1 MNLNKDL
8 NLIDKLF
15 WLNKEVLITGGTG
28 TLGKA
33 LTKKLLKEY
42 PIKGIRIYS
51 RDEAKQDNFRYEL
64 EKENLLNKVS
74 FLIGDVRDKERLDM
88 AMKKVNIVIHT
99 AAMKQVPACEYN
111 PIEAVKTNINGAVNV
126 VSAAI
131 NNGVEKV
138 MNIATDKGVY
148 PINFYGCTKAVA
160 EKLFTFANVYSPLF
174 TKFSSCRY
182 GNVLGSRG
190 SIIPLFKKQFEEKG
204 YITITHKDMTRFWIS
219 LNRVV
224 QFVLDRIEEVQ
235 GGEIFAPI
243 MKSMSVIDLAKLIVP
258 NTKIN
263 VIGIRD
269 GEKLHEYLISKEEM
283 ERTVIHSNQSY
294 DYFEIRKYGSEK
306 MVNAYSSDIAVQY
319 NNEEMLKLLEE

>member
-1 MNLNKDL
+1 MDVDK
-8 NLIDKLF
+8 KLF
-15 WLNKEVLITGGTG
+15 WLNKEILITGGTG

-51 RDEAKQDNFRYEL
+51 RDEAKQDAFKWEL
-64 EKENLLNKVS
+64 DEFGNPEKVS
-74 FLIGDVRDKERLDM
+74 FLIGDVRDKERLSM
-88 AMKKVNIVIHT
+88 AMRNVNIVIHT

-111 PIEAVKTNINGAVNV
+111 PIEAVKTNIDGAVNV
-126 VSAAI
+126 VNAAI
-131 NNGVEKV
+131 DNSVEKV

-190 SIIPLFKKQFEEKG
+190 SIIPLFKKQFEEKKF
-204 YITITHKDMTRFWIS
+204 ITITHKDMTRFWIS
-219 LNRVV
+219 LNQVV
-224 QFVLDRIEEVQ
+224 QFVLDRVEEAQ

-243 MKSMSVIDLAKLIVP
+243 MKSMSVVDLAKLIVP
-258 NTKIN
+258 NAQFKD
-263 VIGIRD
+263 IGIRD
-269 GEKLHEYLISKEEM
+269 GEKLHECLVSKEEM
-283 ERTVIHSNQSY
+283 GKTLIHNNKLF
-294 DYFEIRKYGSEK
+294 DYFEIRKYEWSNKQTMSE
-306 MVNAYSSDIAVQY
+306 YSSDLAMFY
-319 NNEEMLKLLEE
+319 TNEEMLKLLEE

>member
-1 MNLNKDL
+1 LDVDK
-8 NLIDKLF
+8 KLF
-15 WLNKEVLITGGTG
+15 WLNKEILITGGTG

-51 RDEAKQDNFRYEL
+51 RDEAKQDTFKWEL
-64 EKENLLNKVS
+64 DEFGNPEKVS
-74 FLIGDVRDKERLDM
+74 FLIGDVRDKERLSI
-88 AMKKVNIVIHT
+88 AMRNVNIVIHT

-111 PIEAVKTNINGAVNV
+111 PIEAVKTNIDGAVNV
-126 VSAAI
+126 VNAAI
-131 NNGVEKV
+131 DNSVEKV

-224 QFVLDRIEEVQ
+224 QFVLDRIEEAR

-258 NTKIN
+258 SAKFKD
-263 VIGIRD
+263 VGIRD
-269 GEKLHEYLISKEEM
+269 GEKLHECLISYEESKRTDVEISNNDTYFIIKKYEVDNKKEWLKY
-283 ERTVIHSNQSY
+283 TSDNA
-294 DYFEIRKYGSEK
+294 IRYE
-306 MVNAYSSDIAVQY
+306 
-319 NNEEMLKLLEE
+319 NEEMLQLLEE

>member
-1 MNLNKDL
+1 LDVDK
-8 NLIDKLF
+8 KLF
-15 WLNKEVLITGGTG
+15 WSNKEVLITGGTG

-51 RDEAKQDNFRYEL
+51 RDEAKQDAFKWEL
-64 EKENLLNKVS
+64 DEFGNPEKVS
-74 FLIGDVRDKERLDM
+74 FLIGDVRDKERLSM
-88 AMKKVNIVIHT
+88 AMRNVNIVIHT

-111 PIEAVKTNINGAVNV
+111 PIEAIKTNIEGAVNV
-126 VSAAI
+126 VSVAI
-131 NNGVEKV
+131 DNNVEKV

-148 PINFYGCTKAVA
+148 PINFYGYTKAVA

-204 YITITHKDMTRFWIS
+204 FITITHKDMTRFWIS

-224 QFVLDRIEEVQ
+224 QFVLDRIEDAQ

-258 NTKIN
+258 NATFKD
-263 VIGIRD
+263 IGIRD
-269 GEKLHEYLISKEEM
+269 GEKLHECLISKEEM
-283 ERTVIHSNQSY
+283 ERTDIKLEKNKDS
-294 DYFEIRKYGSEK
+294 DYFIITKYNINKIKNKNISYTSNDALKYENK
-306 MVNAYSSDIAVQY
+306 
-319 NNEEMLKLLEE
+319 EMLKLLEE